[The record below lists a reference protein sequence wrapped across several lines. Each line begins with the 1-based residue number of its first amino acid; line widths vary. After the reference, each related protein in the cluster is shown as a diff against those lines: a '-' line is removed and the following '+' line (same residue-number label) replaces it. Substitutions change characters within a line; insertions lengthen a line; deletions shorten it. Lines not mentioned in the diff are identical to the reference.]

1 MIIIDAIKNLFEAIQ
16 VYLYVVIILPIK
28 RFYNYY
34 FKGQYIEDNMRT
46 QALFEYLKKVIID
59 PSYKPQGAYEQSF
72 ENRLIECHEQ
82 VLKQIR
88 NGEIEDVP
96 TDIQLDY
103 ETERQSYACEILLRM
118 NEKYVLK
125 ED

>member
-1 MIIIDAIKNLFEAIQ
+1 MIDSIKNFFEAIQ
-16 VYLYVVIILPIK
+16 FYLYVTIILPIK

-46 QALFEYLKKVIID
+46 QALFEYLKKVITD
-59 PSYKPQGAYEQSF
+59 PSYQPQGAYEQSF
-72 ENRLIECHEQ
+72 ENKLIECHEQ
-82 VLKQIR
+82 VLEQIR
-88 NGEIEDVP
+88 NGEVEDIP
-96 TDIQLDY
+96 SNIKIDY
-103 ETERQSYACEILLRM
+103 ETERPNYACEILLKM

>member
-1 MIIIDAIKNLFEAIQ
+1 
-16 VYLYVVIILPIK
+16 
-28 RFYNYY
+28 
-34 FKGQYIEDNMRT
+34 MRT

-72 ENRLIECHEQ
+72 ENRLIQAHEE
-82 VLKQIR
+82 VLKCIR
-88 NGEIEDVP
+88 DGEIEDIP